1 MVSHDYYT
9 ITNCMDYV
17 LLIQNKKIKKI
28 SIQQFKDIIYVNHF
42 DKHYLKN
49 EEKKKLLETKI
60 ELALRDNNFILA
72 KDLSEELEAIV
83 KLL

>member
-1 MVSHDYYT
+1 ME
-9 ITNCMDYV
+9 
-17 LLIQNKKIKKI
+17 
-28 SIQQFKDIIYVNHF
+28 
-42 DKHYLKN
+42 KN